1 MLALSDGSCPICRL
15 PLPVVML
22 MTIKTTFLLC
32 GNIKH
37 DSVSWCNVQWLRSS
51 QWLHPGAPA
60 SRCDCIQVRQH
71 SGAPASRCTCIQV
84 WLHPGVPASRCVNHK
99 QDTSTADS
107 RRSSKVGAANSCV
120 QVSVQAARLHQLDE
134 PAQSGQHLQS
144 VLLPHQPSH
153 LHQRPPADR
162 NWSQVPDINS
172 FITYQELTSQ
182 AICKNI
188 PQVSWTAEWTGRTQK
203 YPSKIQNV
211 TLPTSKQSSQR
222 DVFTNW
228 LHKGQSHQVQLTRT

>member
-1 MLALSDGSCPICRL
+1 MLALSDGSCPICRLPL

-84 WLHPGVPASRCVNHK
+84 CLRPGVLITSKTQALQTVEDRLRSAPPTVASKSQCRQRGYISWMNRHKVDNTFNQFSCLINHLIFIN
-99 QDTSTADS
+99 D
-107 RRSSKVGAANSCV
+107 
-120 QVSVQAARLHQLDE
+120 HQLIGTE
-134 PAQSGQHLQS
+134 
-144 VLLPHQPSH
+144 V
-153 LHQRPPADR
+153 R
-162 NWSQVPDINS
+162 
-172 FITYQELTSQ
+172 YLTS
-182 AICKNI
+182 A
-188 PQVSWTAEWTGRTQK
+188 VSSR
-203 YPSKIQNV
+203 IRN
-211 TLPTSKQSSQR
+211 
-222 DVFTNW
+222 
-228 LHKGQSHQVQLTRT
+228 